1 MIDEIVKAFG
11 SQLHTVRGAIAGA
24 LKKKIGLAVTSE
36 KIEARGAVL
45 SYRCMSATGEAH
57 STGLPN
63 FLAARHYG
71 RWGRRDGLT
80 DRKLR
85 RAGRS
90 LPPTARRRPDGRSR
104 DNRRRVGLRGM
115 RRSSGARS
123 SIRWLLTVAIAAAL
137 LWPAALPHAEDLTL
151 ATIRGLYPVVV
162 KIETDFGRKWP
173 RGR

>member
-1 MIDEIVKAFG
+1 
-11 SQLHTVRGAIAGA
+11 
-24 LKKKIGLAVTSE
+24 
-36 KIEARGAVL
+36 
-45 SYRCMSATGEAH
+45 
-57 STGLPN
+57 
-63 FLAARHYG
+63 
-71 RWGRRDGLT
+71 
-80 DRKLR
+80 LR